1 MIDDLGVKEGES
13 LQEESPT
20 LEKTTEEVEEP
31 KAEVA
36 TEEQVTETETASEGK
51 GANQRIRELNQKAKA
66 EREARLEAEARAQSL
81 AEKLAEITEPIGVE
95 QPGAVPQY
103 PQYQDGEEL
112 SVDKV
117 QQDITK
123 TANAIVELRIKQ
135 NNAIN
140 RINNEAMDAVRKYPQ
155 LDPDNKEVFNKKLSD
170 SVTKA
175 VEAHV
180 RANPYQASVKQFVDE
195 LMEPYLEAVTKEVGQ
210 VNENIAKQVSETAL
224 RPTSVRKQE
233 KPISE
238 KTIEEHERDLG
249 IVHV

>member
-1 MIDDLGVKEGES
+1 MLDDLGVKEGES

-20 LEKTTEEVEEP
+20 LEQTTEEVEEP

-36 TEEQVTETETASEGK
+36 TEEQVTETETVSEGK
-51 GANQRIRELNQKAKA
+51 GANQRIRELNQAKKLAEEKAA
-66 EREARLEAEARAQSL
+66 LAEAKAQSL
-81 AEKLAEITEPIGVE
+81 AQKLAEITEPIGLV
-95 QPGAVPQY
+95 QPGVVPQY
-103 PQYQDGEEL
+103 PQYQDGQEIG
-112 SVDKV
+112 VDQV
-117 QQDITK
+117 QQDLTK
-123 TANAIVELRIKQ
+123 TANAIVDIKIKQ

-155 LDPDNKEVFNKKLSD
+155 LDPDNKEAFNKKLSD

-180 RANPYQASVKQFVDE
+180 RANPYEASVKQFVDE

-233 KPISE
+233 KPIAEMS
-238 KTIEEHERDLG
+238 IEEAEQKLG